1 MILLWTS
8 AMNQSIVITI
18 ASDHQKGATSERG
31 HRPQCSSSSYEEE
44 ESLDSLVRESLSF
57 RDQWL

>member
-8 AMNQSIVITI
+8 AMNQSIVMLFLVTVSPEDLLES
-18 ASDHQKGATSERG
+18 ASAALAAL
-31 HRPQCSSSSYEEE
+31 SSYEE

>member
-1 MILLWTS
+1 MILLCTS
-8 AMNQSIVITI
+8 AMNQSIVIV
-18 ASDHQKGATSERG
+18 ATS
-31 HRPQCSSSSYEEE
+31 SYEE